1 MTRKIQL
8 SPSLM
13 TMDLDQFK
21 EQITFLNDK
30 VNSFHI
36 DVMDGHFVP
45 NITLS
50 PWFVEQVRKISDVP
64 MSAHMMVMDAP
75 FWVDRLIEVKCDY
88 ICFPSEV
95 ANGVAFSCL
104 LYTSPSPRDS

>member
-1 MTRKIQL
+1 
-8 SPSLM
+8 M

-75 FWVDRLIEVKCDY
+75 LLGRASHRGQVRLH
-88 ICFPSEV
+88 
-95 ANGVAFSCL
+95 L
-104 LYTSPSPRDS
+104 LPLRGGQRCGFLYNRQDPRCRS

>member
-1 MTRKIQL
+1 
-8 SPSLM
+8 M

-45 NITLS
+45 SLPGSWNRYARS
-50 PWFVEQVRKISDVP
+50 PMCR
-64 MSAHMMVMDAP
+64 
-75 FWVDRLIEVKCDY
+75 
-88 ICFPSEV
+88 
-95 ANGVAFSCL
+95 
-104 LYTSPSPRDS
+104 

>member
-1 MTRKIQL
+1 
-8 SPSLM
+8 M

-64 MSAHMMVMDAP
+64 MSTHMMVMDAP
-75 FWVDRLIEVKCDY
+75 SGSIVSSR
-88 ICFPSEV
+88 SS
-95 ANGVAFSCL
+95 AT
-104 LYTSPSPRDS
+104 TSASPPRWPTVWLSL

>member
-1 MTRKIQL
+1 MNRQISL
-8 SPSLM
+8 SPFLM

-21 EQITFLNDK
+21 EQITFLNGK
-30 VNSFHI
+30 VNSYHI

-64 MSAHMMVMDAP
+64 MP
-75 FWVDRLIEVKCDY
+75 TK
-88 ICFPSEV
+88 
-95 ANGVAFSCL
+95 NG
-104 LYTSPSPRDS
+104 

>member
-1 MTRKIQL
+1 
-8 SPSLM
+8 M

-45 NITLS
+45 NITPLS
-50 PWFVEQVRKISDVP
+50 PGSWNRYAKISDVP

-88 ICFPSEV
+88 ICFP
-95 ANGVAFSCL
+95 
-104 LYTSPSPRDS
+104 PRWPTVWLSL